1 MLLLPPNKEVDEE
14 ERPMEEGVPEAVNA
28 VEEALKAAEDLINP
42 ATLPT
47 PISEEE
53 VAVRAEVLE
62 VVVAEDAVE
71 QLQTHRANTMIKK
84 TKK

>member
-1 MLLLPPNKEVDEE
+1 
-14 ERPMEEGVPEAVNA
+14 MEEGAPEAVNA